1 MKIYIVIVNIII
13 FVIMSFFGY
22 RSGLLI
28 AQLESIDNMESIVY
42 LSEENNRMIKENNQ
56 AIQDAGIQLMNLRME
71 LELGQQRVID
81 SWEVLELKK

>member
-1 MKIYIVIVNIII
+1 
-13 FVIMSFFGY
+13 MSFFGY